1 MVRFITGRMQEEKI
15 KKQPPETAAYHSK
28 GTRYRAFT
36 IVLGKMPV
44 FSENSFWLIESSSSF
59 INILSLT
66 VIFFHLYGSIVS
78 YI

>member
-36 IVLGKMPV
+36 NQLSAIIHNKKQGIIYFFKIMPCFV
-44 FSENSFWLIESSSSF
+44 T
-59 INILSLT
+59 LS
-66 VIFFHLYGSIVS
+66 
-78 YI
+78 

>member
-36 IVLGKMPV
+36 EYTYDWWNKIGR
-44 FSENSFWLIESSSSF
+44 SN
-59 INILSLT
+59 N
-66 VIFFHLYGSIVS
+66 G
-78 YI
+78 